1 MKYISFII
9 CLFLLLSGCSRKTP
23 RYVIGVSQCSDDEWR
38 DKMNNEILREALFY
52 EGTEVEIRTVYDDN
66 QKQIEDIRY
75 FIDKGVDLLIVSPN
89 QAAPITPIVEEVFD
103 QQIPVIIV
111 DRKILSEKYTAYVS
125 ADNYAIGQ
133 AVGNYIVSYLKGK
146 GNIIELTGLSG
157 STPAIDCHQ
166 GFMSVIS
173 EYPGIRL
180 LAVEDG
186 EWLKEVAENQTYTL
200 LDRFLSVDLIFAQN
214 DRMASG
220 AYLAAKQQGREQKI
234 TFIGIDAL
242 PEEGYGVDQI
252 LQGMLDATF
261 IYPTGGDRVM
271 QIAMNILQGKEY
283 EKEICCIRQ

>member
-23 RYVIGVSQCSDDEWR
+23 RYAIGVSQCSDDEWR

-133 AVGNYIVSYLKGK
+133 AVGNYIVP
-146 GNIIELTGLSG
+146 I
-157 STPAIDCHQ
+157 
-166 GFMSVIS
+166 
-173 EYPGIRL
+173 
-180 LAVEDG
+180 
-186 EWLKEVAENQTYTL
+186 
-200 LDRFLSVDLIFAQN
+200 
-214 DRMASG
+214 
-220 AYLAAKQQGREQKI
+220 
-234 TFIGIDAL
+234 
-242 PEEGYGVDQI
+242 
-252 LQGMLDATF
+252 
-261 IYPTGGDRVM
+261 
-271 QIAMNILQGKEY
+271 
-283 EKEICCIRQ
+283 

>member
-1 MKYISFII
+1 M
-9 CLFLLLSGCSRKTP
+9 
-23 RYVIGVSQCSDDEWR
+23 
-38 DKMNNEILREALFY
+38 
-52 EGTEVEIRTVYDDN
+52 
-66 QKQIEDIRY
+66 
-75 FIDKGVDLLIVSPN
+75 
-89 QAAPITPIVEEVFD
+89 
-103 QQIPVIIV
+103 
-111 DRKILSEKYTAYVS
+111 S

-157 STPAIDCHQ
+157 STPAIDRHQ
-166 GFMSVIS
+166 GFMSVIC

-200 LDRFLSVDLIFAQN
+200 LGRFPSVDLIFAQN

-242 PEEGYGVDQI
+242 PEEGYGVD
-252 LQGMLDATF
+252 
-261 IYPTGGDRVM
+261 
-271 QIAMNILQGKEY
+271 
-283 EKEICCIRQ
+283 